1 MVDMDTIVSLCK
13 RRGFIFQSSEI
24 YGGLG
29 SAWDY
34 GPLGVEFKN
43 NVKQLWWRDNVQL
56 RDDMVGLD
64 AAISMHPKTWE
75 ASGHVASFSDPFTG
89 CLACGK
95 QYRDD
100 QVDGAISDSKW
111 FRELLGAVVNFNNVP
126 RDLKRWAENDGRKR
140 APNLALVLKPD
151 ETLAFAYKHYPE
163 LMDNLQQEIP
173 HLKEEKLLRLAACD
187 ITGNPYNPCP
197 NCGGKL
203 SEPRPASLMLEV
215 FLGPVKET
223 ATKTYLR
230 PETAQGIFVNFDNV
244 LQSSRKKL
252 PFGIAQIGKAF
263 RNEITPGN
271 FTFRTREF
279 EQMEVEYFVMP
290 GTDEEWHQIWIDER
304 FAWYQKYGIR
314 KENLRLREHAQD
326 ELAHYAKR
334 CVDVEYLF
342 PMGWSELEG
351 IANRTDYDLKQH
363 SEFSGKT
370 LDYFDEESKQRVMP
384 YVIEPSAGADRSALA
399 FLIDA
404 HHEEEV
410 RGEKRVVL
418 RFHPELAPIKIAVLP
433 LLKKNNQIVETA
445 KKICHNLR
453 KRWVSVYDDTAAIGR
468 LYRRQDEVGT
478 PFCVTVDVQT
488 VGDEKGPA
496 DEKVTIRD
504 RNSMEQIRVPISNL
518 ETIMADLMEGRWA
531 EVIKVCPRQTT
542 SGSVA

>member
-43 NVKQLWWRDNVQL
+43 NIKQLWWRDSVQL

-64 AAISMHPKTWE
+64 AAISMHPRVWE
-75 ASGHVASFSDPFTG
+75 ASGHVECFSDPFTG
-89 CLACGK
+89 CGACGRH
-95 QYRDD
+95 YRAD
-100 QVDGAISDSKW
+100 QIYEMIWNSKW
-111 FRELLGAVVNFNNVP
+111 FRALVRALEGPSARKDEWRAIWN
-126 RDLKRWAENDGRKR
+126 WAGSDAKKL
-140 APNLALVLKPD
+140 APNFLAARSAHPPTESGPTGFPFEGPEDQRYKRFLA
-151 ETLAFAYKHYPE
+151 TLAGLGGKGVGTMA
-163 LMDNLQQEIP
+163 
-173 HLKEEKLLRLAACD
+173 LL
-187 ITGNPYNPCP
+187 CP
-197 NCGGKL
+197 NCGAAQMSNPK
-203 SEPRPASLMLEV
+203 PASLMLET

-223 ATKTYLR
+223 ATQTYLR
-230 PETAQGIFVNFDNV
+230 PETAQGIFVNFENV
-244 LQSSRKKL
+244 LQASRKKL

-279 EQMEVEYFVMP
+279 EQMEIEYFVMP
-290 GTDEEWHQIWIDER
+290 GTDEEWHQTWIDER

-314 KENLRLREHAQD
+314 KENIRLREHTKD

-334 CVDVEYLF
+334 CVDIEYLF

-351 IANRTDYDLKQH
+351 IANRTDYDLMRH
-363 SEFSGKT
+363 SEFSGKS
-370 LDYFDEESKQRVMP
+370 LEYFDEDSKQKVVP

-399 FLIDA
+399 FLVDA
-404 HHEEEV
+404 YHEEKV
-410 RGEKRVVL
+410 RGEKRAVL
-418 RFHPELAPIKIAVLP
+418 KFHPELAPIKIAVLP
-433 LLKKNNQIVETA
+433 LLKKNSQIVETA
-445 KKICHNLR
+445 KRICADLR
-453 KRWVSVYDDTAAIGR
+453 KRWFSVYDDTASIGR

-488 VGDEKGPA
+488 VGDGKRPA

-504 RNSMEQIRVPISNL
+504 RDTMQQIRVPISAV
-518 ETIMADLMEGRWA
+518 EATMEDLMEGKWP
-531 EVIKVCPRQTT
+531 EVAKQ
-542 SGSVA
+542 GLFGAAH